1 MDRAGKHTPRAGRA
15 PRAGRTGRTGR
26 RRAGFTTIELMVA
39 GTILLIV
46 SVHVMSTFSNQMKSY
61 NTQKRVGDVQ
71 QDARLAAEMVLRDI
85 RTAGFMVP
93 RIAGIA
99 TGDGGNGAADR
110 LCTSD
115 AGIFSDATL
124 DAALDRFTGASP
136 TADVGAGVATVG
148 LSTLDIDSDTNNDFT
163 VDRGL
168 IISDGTRSHC
178 ARITGIAGT
187 TASYTPATPA
197 GFAVTAAAGTVVPA
211 VVYEISAQ
219 GLERNTLLVSQQVED
234 LQFEFAVDN
243 DGDGSI
249 GVGEFPINDLTG
261 SDLSEIGGVQL
272 YVLTRSESADPD
284 FSGPGR
290 QALANRN
297 AGAADSFRRRL
308 VSVASAPRNL

>member
-1 MDRAGKHTPRAGRA
+1 MV
-15 PRAGRTGRTGR
+15 
-26 RRAGFTTIELMVA
+26 ELMVA
-39 GTILLIV
+39 SAILIIV
-46 SVHVMSTFSNQMKSY
+46 AVHVLGTFSNQMKSY

-93 RIAGIA
+93 TLAGISS
-99 TGDGGNGAADR
+99 GDGGNAAPDR

-115 AGIFSDATL
+115 SGIFSDATL
-124 DAALDRFTGASP
+124 DAAMDRFDGASP
-136 TADVGAGVATVG
+136 TADVGAGVATVAVA
-148 LSTLDIDSDTNNDFT
+148 TLDIDSDTVNDFS

-178 ARITGIAGT
+178 ARITGIAGLVL
-187 TASYTPATPA
+187 SYTPQTPG

-211 VVYEISAQ
+211 VVYEINGQ

-234 LQFEFAVDN
+234 FQFEFAVDN

-249 GVGEFPINDLTG
+249 GVGEFPIDDLTG
-261 SDLSEIGGVQL
+261 SDLNEIGGVQI
-272 YVLTRSESADPD
+272 YVLTRSESTDPD
-284 FSGPGR
+284 FTGPGR

-297 AGAADSFRRRL
+297 AGAAD
-308 VSVASAPRNL
+308 